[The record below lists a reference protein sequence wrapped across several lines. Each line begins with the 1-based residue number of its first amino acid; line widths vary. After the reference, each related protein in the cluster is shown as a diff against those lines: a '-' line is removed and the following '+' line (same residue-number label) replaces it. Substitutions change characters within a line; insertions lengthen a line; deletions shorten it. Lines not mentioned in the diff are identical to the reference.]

1 MTNEILVVKKLN
13 TFYPLEL
20 KKGQKKLLDNINLLV
35 QQNDVL
41 GLVGETGAGKSIL
54 IDSIGRN
61 LEPPLWSDAE
71 TLSIHLDSKSEN
83 LLEKGADELRNIWGN
98 GIAFIPPNA
107 RERLNPIMNV
117 GQQVSNVIQSNSNL
131 SRKES
136 DKKVVEI
143 FEMVKMPDPENNFFS
158 FPHELSGG
166 MAQRVIISVA
176 LSMSP
181 KLLLADE
188 PTMGLDVTIQAQ
200 VLDLMAELL
209 KEKFEAAAIL
219 ATRDLGI
226 VANFCNKIAVMCNGQ
241 LVEFS
246 GVREFFE
253 KPVHPYSEY
262 LLNAAFAT
270 HRKEGRIQ
278 LGTAKTK
285 VEIESSGEAGCR
297 FAPRCPLVEENC
309 WSIDPPEK
317 LIGTD
322 HYVRCHVLG

>member
-13 TFYPLEL
+13 TFYPLEFE
-20 KKGQKKLLDNINLLV
+20 KDQKKLLDNINLLV

-226 VANFCNKIAVMCNGQ
+226 V
-241 LVEFS
+241 
-246 GVREFFE
+246 
-253 KPVHPYSEY
+253 
-262 LLNAAFAT
+262 
-270 HRKEGRIQ
+270 
-278 LGTAKTK
+278 
-285 VEIESSGEAGCR
+285 
-297 FAPRCPLVEENC
+297 
-309 WSIDPPEK
+309 
-317 LIGTD
+317 
-322 HYVRCHVLG
+322 